1 MANPEHS
8 SSQLG
13 EATEPQKVFALL
25 GGSSASVG
33 AFIYQRLLVMYWR
46 RVLKESSDSAV
57 TL

>member
-33 AFIYQRLLVMYWR
+33 TFISQRLLVMYWR